1 MQPQALQL
9 LGGLRG
15 RVRRQGERNGPVR
28 IACSIGIAALI
39 VCLHPDA
46 VRRIAAA
53 IHLVRALLGDMRLH

>member
-1 MQPQALQL
+1 M
-9 LGGLRG
+9 
-15 RVRRQGERNGPVR
+15 R
-28 IACSIGIAALI
+28 IACSIAIAALI

>member
-1 MQPQALQL
+1 M
-9 LGGLRG
+9 
-15 RVRRQGERNGPVR
+15 R

-53 IHLVRALLGDMRLH
+53 IHLMRALLAGDMRLH

>member
-1 MQPQALQL
+1 MSNADQAKLIA
-9 LGGLRG
+9 RTW
-15 RVRRQGERNGPVR
+15 EEMDPFDKAEMR